1 VRTRFSLLIPVAA
14 LAATLTG
21 CGDSGPSKAEFIAK
35 ADAACASGN
44 NAIST
49 TAKPTNAPQ
58 VATASGTSADT
69 IDGQVRALQALKLPG
84 GKDKATMQ
92 SLITSIGDVR
102 APVRALAD
110 AGAKAD
116 DPAMAKAAL
125 DMQAKA
131 EAAANWGGL
140 AGMAQ
145 CGTQLKFGLGNQF
158 DGVKNVVK
166 ASFVVKAEGLCRDAY
181 RKIDA
186 LAAPGN
192 TAASFSRFI
201 DSLGAISTKLL
212 TDIRAI
218 TVPPGDEATVGEFAT
233 AMENLTNKFKGISAA
248 AKANNPRL
256 ASGLF
261 DELDVANTALNAKL
275 DAYGLTTCG
284 SNG

>member
-1 VRTRFSLLIPVAA
+1 MRTKFSLIIPVVA
-14 LAATLTG
+14 LATTLAG
-21 CGDSGPSKAEFIAK
+21 CGDSGPSKAQFATK

-49 TAKPTNAPQ
+49 TPKPTNAPQ
-58 VATASGTSADT
+58 VATAAGTSADT

-92 SLITSIGDVR
+92 SLITAIGDVR

-110 AGAKAD
+110 AAGKTD
-116 DPAMAKAAL
+116 DAAMAKAAV

-131 EAAANWGGL
+131 DAAANWGGL
-140 AGMAQ
+140 GGLAQ
-145 CGTQLKFGLGNQF
+145 CGTQLKFGLGNMF

-166 ASFVVKAEGLCRDAY
+166 ATYVVKAEGLCRDAY

-186 LAAPGN
+186 MAAPGSS
-192 TAASFSRFI
+192 AASFARFI
-201 DSLGAISTKLL
+201 EGIGTISVKLL
-212 TDIRAI
+212 SDIKALP
-218 TVPPGDEATVGEFAT
+218 VPPGDEGTVGEFTT
-233 AMENLTNKFKGISAA
+233 AMDNLNNKFKEIVAA

-256 ASGLF
+256 ATGLF

-275 DAYGLTTCG
+275 DAYGLKTCG
-284 SNG
+284 SNA